1 MNAILLS
8 EFKGLMESDDKGHLL
23 VGFDTPDGSELAVAM
38 PNSMV
43 SFVAMAMLASQKP
56 KPGEAQTALDAAWFE
71 VGQVTGD
78 ETGGLAISFELT
90 EGARM
95 TFRVTKDMASHLKD
109 VLGVALGESP
119 TPPPPGSLPN

>member
-1 MNAILLS
+1 MNAIPLS
-8 EFKGLMESDDKGHLL
+8 EFKGLIESEDKGHLL
-23 VGFDTPDGSELAVAM
+23 VGFDTYNGEELAVAM

-56 KPGEAQTALDAAWFE
+56 KPGEPQTALDAAWFE

-78 ETGGLAISFELT
+78 KSGGLAISFELS

-95 TFRVTKDMASHLKD
+95 TFSVTKSMAAHLKD
-109 VLGVALGESP
+109 VLGVALGEAA
-119 TPPPPGSLPN
+119 TPPPPGTLQN